1 MRYYSHIQG
10 NLFKQLLAR
19 STAVALRKNYLYR
32 VDLDTTTKLSITF
45 SASTR
50 SAPIPLLMPIHCVRS
65 LIHVSV
71 TKLLPFHR
79 STTFF
84 SHFSSTTHLM
94 QGQSYDPPSARPH
107 PLPLPH
113 PSHHNGQCSST
124 GLLVR
129 CREGLA
135 GVLRGEARPPNQSDA
150 PPRHNIGR

>member
-94 QGQSYDPPSARPH
+94 QGQSYMYDPPSARPH
-107 PLPLPH
+107 PSHCPPPPPQWPVQQH
-113 PSHHNGQCSST
+113 GPSCPVPRRPRRCPTWRSASSEPVRCTSST
-124 GLLVR
+124 
-129 CREGLA
+129 
-135 GVLRGEARPPNQSDA
+135 
-150 PPRHNIGR
+150 